1 MIDLSESF
9 DVQTL
14 TEQDLWQSETSL
26 KTSGRNKYL
35 FGWPFTTSRN
45 GNSPY
50 ALLRND
56 NQGSS
61 LARGKFETVSDTS
74 LVTGLRFNDNSIPD
88 FKFPKFIP
96 IYDTNK
102 LIHEEKV
109 SFNASHPVPWFDI
122 EASCIQMEENNNVAD
137 LSKYLAEGKLY
148 PINKVSKKKIKKLE
162 SRSNTNVNL
171 HEAYSNE
178 DVMDM
183 YKMMTDMKEERQK
196 VMKSKKSKKSKK
208 IKPLPSSSSTSL
220 SLSDLSLESTA
231 SLDDQMF
238 RMKEKTIDRE
248 KGMPVQ
254 TDSTESFADSEDT
267 SNASDD
273 LDSSVDKNT
282 ACDKSLNDE
291 LDSSVD
297 RHTANE
303 TSLKDELENSADRHA
318 DKKSPLKTKPSPRRF
333 GVANERH
340 CEAVA
345 NLVKKRLFTN
355 KNKVTDDEPIV
366 DLYVELADGRIRP
379 LCHIKAGMANLC
391 LNTFFFPCTNI
402 ASVTWVPNI
411 QETVLRKVF
420 KKFDPLK
427 DIFGKHISR
436 LDASDFAAVL
446 FLSKSAKDI
455 IKHKDLCM
463 IDTLSVTL
471 GIRQGSLLLLNMDQ
485 KPEKLI

>member
-56 NQGSS
+56 NRDTS
-61 LARGKFETVSDTS
+61 LTHRKFETVSDTS
-74 LVTGLRFNDNSIPD
+74 LVTGLRFNGNSIPD
-88 FKFPKFIP
+88 FQYPKFIP

-102 LIHEEKV
+102 LVHEEKV

-122 EASCIQMEENNNVAD
+122 EASCIKMEENNTVAD

-148 PINKVSKKKIKKLE
+148 SINKVSKKKMKKLE
-162 SRSNTNVNL
+162 SRSNTSVNL
-171 HEAYSNE
+171 EEVYSNE

-183 YKMMTDMKEERQK
+183 YKMMHGMKEERRK
-196 VMKSKKSKKSKK
+196 VMKSKKLKKSKK
-208 IKPLPSSSSTSL
+208 IKPMSSNSSTSL
-220 SLSDLSLESTA
+220 SLSDLSLDSTA
-231 SLDDQMF
+231 TLDDQMF
-238 RMKEKTIDRE
+238 RMKEKTFDRE
-248 KGMPVQ
+248 KGMPVD
-254 TDSTESFADSEDT
+254 TESTESLPDSEDI
-267 SNASDD
+267 SNASDEFET
-273 LDSSVDKNT
+273 SVDKHT
-282 ACDKSLNDE
+282 AYDKSLK
-291 LDSSVD
+291 DSKKTPNKEQQS
-297 RHTANE
+297 N
-303 TSLKDELENSADRHA
+303 TSKT
-318 DKKSPLKTKPSPRRF
+318 SPHRF

-366 DLYVELADGRIRP
+366 DLYVELKDGKIRP

-411 QETVLRKVF
+411 QENVLRKVF

-436 LDASDFAAVL
+436 LDASEFASVL
-446 FLSKSAKDI
+446 FLSKSAKEI

-471 GIRQGSLLLLNMDQ
+471 GIRQGSLLLLTMEQ
-485 KPEKLI
+485 KPDELI